1 MKKERLKLVSAMLLL
16 SGFSTGYV
24 QAVPHAAA
32 VEMYSVQQDN
42 TCTGVVV
49 DQNGETVIGAS
60 VVVKGTTNGTI
71 TGLDGDFSIP
81 NVKKG
86 DVIVVSYV
94 GYVDSEIVWE
104 GKPLKIALKEDSK
117 TLDEVVVVG
126 YATVK
131 KANLTGAVSA
141 VDDKVLA
148 DRPIVNLG
156 QGLQGTIP
164 NLNITTSGQPGK
176 GSSSMSAVKHPSMV
190 VARWFWSTE
199 YRWTRI

>member
-24 QAVPHAAA
+24 QAASHAAA
-32 VEMYSVQQDN
+32 VEMHSVQQDN
-42 TCTGVVV
+42 ACTGVVV

-94 GYVDSEIVWE
+94 GYMNSEIIWE

-126 YATVK
+126 
-131 KANLTGAVSA
+131 LCDCQESQS
-141 VDDKVLA
+141 
-148 DRPIVNLG
+148 DRCG
-156 QGLQGTIP
+156 FC
-164 NLNITTSGQPGK
+164 
-176 GSSSMSAVKHPSMV
+176 
-190 VARWFWSTE
+190 R
-199 YRWTRI
+199 R

>member
-117 TLDEVVVVG
+117 TLP
-126 YATVK
+126 K
-131 KANLTGAVSA
+131 NLLFFAIKISGPAVS
-141 VDDKVLA
+141 KVLNF
-148 DRPIVNLG
+148 DGIL
-156 QGLQGTIP
+156 IP
-164 NLNITTSGQPGK
+164 DV
-176 GSSSMSAVKHPSMV
+176 SSK
-190 VARWFWSTE
+190 R
-199 YRWTRI
+199 

>member
-24 QAVPHAAA
+24 QAAPHAAA
-32 VEMYSVQQDN
+32 VEMHSVQQDN
-42 TCTGVVV
+42 ACTGVVV

-94 GYVDSEIVWE
+94 GYMLSLIH
-104 GKPLKIALKEDSK
+104 I
-117 TLDEVVVVG
+117 
-126 YATVK
+126 
-131 KANLTGAVSA
+131 
-141 VDDKVLA
+141 
-148 DRPIVNLG
+148 
-156 QGLQGTIP
+156 
-164 NLNITTSGQPGK
+164 
-176 GSSSMSAVKHPSMV
+176 
-190 VARWFWSTE
+190 
-199 YRWTRI
+199 